1 MSIKI
6 SDLLSSSDLLIPD
19 LNTRIKNNIE
29 IGNKKSWAYFSP
41 FLIAYNLYPKR
52 SLYLL
57 EDNSADIVFQY
68 SKNNVR
74 ERIDLI
80 IPPFNLNNQSLNWID
95 AFAELISNELSQ
107 DSLRI
112 MWVDEDDKNCLS
124 NHFGDRLVIEK
135 EDQEYIY
142 DIKSVVSMIGS
153 DFKDLRK
160 SVNKILKMNPKFR
173 KMEYKDTSKAMELL
187 KFWRKSQGRK
197 NDFLLDWGYTKNAL
211 MIFSEFSKNDLYSWC
226 IEIDNKMVG
235 FAMAGPMTKDIAN
248 FFIIKT
254 DTNISG
260 LSLYLRWR
268 VLKELTEFSLINDA
282 SDLGI
287 YGLKQHKMK
296 LRPVEFNTTYTISI
310 KI

>member
-1 MSIKI
+1 MLTKI
-6 SDLLSSSDLLIPD
+6 SDLLSSSELLIPE
-19 LNTRIKNNIE
+19 LNTRIKDKVE
-29 IGNKKSWAYFSP
+29 FGNKKSWVYFAP

-57 EDNSADIVFQY
+57 EDHSASIIFQHL
-68 SKNNVR
+68 KNDVR

-80 IPPFNLNNQSLNWID
+80 IPPLYLNDQSLNWLD
-95 AFAELISNELSQ
+95 NFTDFVSNELDQ

-124 NHFGDRLVIEK
+124 NYFGDRLVIEK
-135 EDQEYIY
+135 KDHEYLY
-142 DIKSVVSMIGS
+142 NIKSVVSMCGP

-160 SVNKILKMNPKFR
+160 AVNKILKLNPKFR
-173 KMEYKDTSKAMELL
+173 KMEDKDINNAIDLL
-187 KFWRKSQGRK
+187 KYWRKSQGRK
-197 NDFLLDWGYTKNAL
+197 NDFLLDWGYTKKAL
-211 MIFSEFSKNDLYSWC
+211 MIFSEFSEKDLYSWC

-254 DTNISG
+254 DTSISG
-260 LSLYLRWR
+260 LSLYLRWK

-287 YGLKQHKMK
+287 YGLRQHKMK